1 MVSDMPGLGGT
12 QRSILDLLKRGG
24 SATIPQLARELGLN
38 IETVR
43 GHLKT
48 LTARALVRRMGGRRS
63 GPGRP
68 EIVYGLTPASED
80 LFPRSEGAVLRELA
94 SHLKQSG
101 NGHILQEFI
110 EHGIARRREEALA
123 RVAHL
128 EGRERLDEVAR
139 ILSELGF
146 MARVEDASG
155 TPTLRLCHCPLRA
168 LVDATR
174 VPCRA
179 EIGFIGELLG
189 KPLARLS
196 YIPAGAPSCSYAVA
210 H

>member
-1 MVSDMPGLGGT
+1 MKVSGPGET

-24 SATIPQLARELGLN
+24 SATIPELARELGLN

-43 GHLKT
+43 GHLKA
-48 LTARALVRRMGGRRS
+48 LTVQALVRRESARRS

-68 EIVYGLTPASED
+68 EIVYGLAPDAEA
-80 LFPRSEGAVLRELA
+80 LFPRREGAILRELA
-94 SHLKQSG
+94 SYLKQSG
-101 NGHILQEFI
+101 NGHILRKFI
-110 EHGIARRREEALA
+110 EHGIARRRDEALA

-128 EGRERLDEVAR
+128 EGRERIREVAR

-146 MARVEDASG
+146 MARVEGSAD

-174 VPCRA
+174 IPCRA
-179 EIGFIGELLG
+179 ELGFIRELLG
-189 KPLARLS
+189 ERLARLS
-196 YIPAGAPSCSYAVA
+196 YIPDGEPSCSYAVA
-210 H
+210 R